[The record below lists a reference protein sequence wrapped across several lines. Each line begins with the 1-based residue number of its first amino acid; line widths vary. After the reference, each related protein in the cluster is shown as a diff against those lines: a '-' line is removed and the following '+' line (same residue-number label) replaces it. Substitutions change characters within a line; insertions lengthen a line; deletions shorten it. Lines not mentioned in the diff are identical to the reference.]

1 MYYCYYSPIP
11 NNIKQQQIKVVV
23 VDAEG
28 VDLLTAGTHGLRLD
42 NAAPAPSCSAGKATL
57 TLPSTSTCDRTMA
70 MGGVCHNAHLH
81 PAQPNHNQPGKIYLT
96 PTTLLCHVVLMCLG

>member
-1 MYYCYYSPIP
+1 LPYDTRKRKAKKAGGGSRGMYYCYYSPIP

-57 TLPSTSTCDRTMA
+57 TLPSTCDRTMA
-70 MGGVCHNAHLH
+70 MGGVCHNAHLPL
-81 PAQPNHNQPGKIYLT
+81 PASCPTQP
-96 PTTLLCHVVLMCLG
+96 